1 MLRHHLSAAAAVLV
15 AGSALPCFAGDEM
28 PTLPSPPLPLA
39 ETKPSSS
46 VSGSLSLDVNTHFIS
61 YGADIWGGGNDFEDA
76 LFNPSLELAWD
87 LGNDFTFTLGTW
99 WDINDKAVSSIGKNV
114 QEVDVWAGISYGGGP
129 VEISLTYQ
137 EWMYAEES
145 ERIVDLGL
153 GFDAPLSPSLT
164 IHGRVDDGA
173 SGGDLGVV
181 AVAGIELPSFSLGA
195 VEFSLPVNVAFA
207 TDGFHGGDAG
217 FAYASAGV
225 GASIPLAFMGDTMGS
240 WALNAG
246 VTYYYT
252 NSDVIPNNPDESFFT
267 GNVGIG
273 LSF

>member
-1 MLRHHLSAAAAVLV
+1 MFRNHLSTATLLLV
-15 AGSALPCFAGDEM
+15 ACSSVPSFAGDDI
-28 PTLPSPPLPLA
+28 PLPPPPA
-39 ETKPSSS
+39 PAPMEPATSSNI
-46 VSGSLSLDVNTHFIS
+46 SGSLSLDVNTHFIS
-61 YGADIWGGGNDFEDA
+61 YGADVWGGGSDFDDA
-76 LFNPSLELAWD
+76 LFNPALELAWD
-87 LGNDFTFTLGTW
+87 LGNDLTFTLGTW

-129 VEISLTYQ
+129 VEVSLTYQ

-173 SGGDLGVV
+173 SGGDLGIV
-181 AVAGIELPSFSLGA
+181 AVGGIELPSFSLGI

-217 FAYASAGV
+217 FAYASAGL
-225 GASIPLAFMGDTMGS
+225 GASVPLEFMTDAFGS

-252 NSDVIPNNPDESFFT
+252 NSDVIPNNPDESFLT
-267 GNVGIG
+267 GSIGVG